1 MAATAADPASFGG
14 LLYAAKKA
22 LRESQIDTPD
32 LDAEVLFAHAL
43 ERDRLHML
51 ADPPRKI
58 SNGIMGACS
67 AYIERRRNGEPVA
80 YITGEKHFYNSVFKV
95 NRSVLIPRPETE
107 IMVDEILK
115 RFNGDSI
122 SVCDIGTGSGC
133 IALSLANERPSWNIT
148 AADVSEKALE
158 TAIENARHICLEVG
172 VKNVNFIQSDLFE
185 NIIGKFD
192 LITCNPPYIAE
203 SDKESLQK
211 EIVRHEPHTALFARE
226 GGLEIIKRVVSD
238 APQFLKDN
246 GRLYC
251 EIGYGQ
257 KEAVGNFFNAGPWER
272 VEFIKDLAGHFRHV
286 TGRRLHSTK

>member
-1 MAATAADPASFGG
+1 MTATAADPASFGG

-32 LDAEVLFAHAL
+32 LDAEVLFAHAFDC
-43 ERDRLHML
+43 DRLHML
-51 ADPPRKI
+51 ADPPKKI
-58 SNGIMGACS
+58 SNGIMAACS
-67 AYIERRRNGEPVA
+67 AYIQRRRNGEPVA

-158 TAIENARHICLEVG
+158 TAIENARRLGITKL
-172 VKNVNFIQSDLFE
+172 NFIQSDLFE
-185 NIIGKFD
+185 KIRGKFD

-226 GGLEIIKRVVSD
+226 GGLEIIKRVVTD
-238 APQFLKDN
+238 APLFLKGN

-257 KEAVGNFFNAGPWER
+257 KEAVGNFFSAGPWEK

-286 TGRRLHSTK
+286 TGRRLHSKK

>member
-14 LLYAAKKA
+14 LLYAAKKV
-22 LRESQIDTPD
+22 LRESQIDTHD
-32 LDAEVLFAHAL
+32 LDAEVLIAHAL
-43 ERDRLHML
+43 GSDRLHML
-51 ADPPRKI
+51 ADPPKKI
-58 SNGIMGACS
+58 SDGIMDACS
-67 AYIERRRNGEPVA
+67 AYIERRRGGEPVA
-80 YITGEKHFYNSVFKV
+80 YITGEKHFYNSLFKV

-115 RFNGDSI
+115 RFNDDRI

-133 IALSLANERPSWNIT
+133 IALSLARERPSWNIT
-148 AADVSEKALE
+148 AADLSEKALE
-158 TAIENARHICLEVG
+158 TAKKNARLLG
-172 VKNVNFIQSDLFE
+172 VKNATFIQSDLFK
-185 NIIGKFD
+185 NIGEKFD

-203 SDKESLQK
+203 NDRESLQT

-257 KEAVGNFFNAGPWER
+257 KEAVENFFNAGPWKR

-286 TGRRLHSTK
+286 TGQR